1 MCHREERAIP
11 CRAWGAMGPLLRE
24 GAAKCPSAESV
35 VSEIHKAGIK
45 KVPCEKGF
53 VQRENEYV

>member
-1 MCHREERAIP
+1 
-11 CRAWGAMGPLLRE
+11 MGPLLRE